1 MAVDIGALRKFQEL
15 WGPVL
20 EALPAVMDAVAKQ
33 EDFDR
38 WLHKAQLD
46 LDAANAKVQA
56 AKDDAQ
62 KVRAKAA
69 EDEAAMNARVKAAL
83 EAADKRAADAE
94 EESRVRIKAAKERAV
109 AAEQQAILQEAA
121 VKTAQ
126 SQVQAKIAEAQKA
139 HDITVGNLAAEIKAL
154 EDRKAAVEAA
164 IEALKSKLG

>member
-33 EDFDR
+33 EDFER

-56 AKDDAQ
+56 AKDDVQ

-69 EDEAAMNARVKAAL
+69 EDEAEMNARVKAAL
-83 EAADKRAADAE
+83 EAAERRSADAE
-94 EESRVRIKAAKERAV
+94 EESRVRIKAAKERAA
-109 AAEQQAILQEAA
+109 AAEQQAILQETA
-121 VKTAQ
+121 VKTAEA
-126 SQVQAKIAEAQKA
+126 QVKTKIAEAQKS
-139 HDITVGNLAAEIKAL
+139 HDAVVVNLKAEVKAL